1 MDKTQYYF
9 GIVLLLAELVIV
21 ILMAATTGYHSH
33 AKATD
38 NIGNNYYGEVNILLK
53 KHPGK
58 CNEMWKLLILHC

>member
-38 NIGNNYYGEVNILLK
+38 NVGNSNNGEENILRK

-58 CNEMWKLLILHC
+58 CNERFKLLIFHY